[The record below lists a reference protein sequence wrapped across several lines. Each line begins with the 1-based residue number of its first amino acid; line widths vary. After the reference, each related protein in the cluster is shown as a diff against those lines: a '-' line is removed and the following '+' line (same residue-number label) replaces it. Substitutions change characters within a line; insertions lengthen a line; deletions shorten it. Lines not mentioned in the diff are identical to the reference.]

1 METRKKKE
9 IRELYGGRIGWG
21 CEAVGI
27 ACCAKRTRGILQK
40 RQLFLY
46 YALPAIMSCQSFRND
61 IRNLLHMT
69 AKEFDFLSDML
80 DDYDCEN
87 TMCGKGDLCVL

>member
-27 ACCAKRTRGILQK
+27 ACCAIREPEVYCKKGNYFYTMHYQQSCHVSLLGMTSGI
-40 RQLFLY
+40 
-46 YALPAIMSCQSFRND
+46 CC
-61 IRNLLHMT
+61 T
-69 AKEFDFLSDML
+69 
-80 DDYDCEN
+80 
-87 TMCGKGDLCVL
+87 